1 MGSVSPSLYV
11 SLFGDL
17 IWSITVSIWWC
28 LQNPKYCDFYRFQKD
43 YLDELILKKIVII
56 KCEQIEEVEEGSH
69 GSMNDE
75 EENRSRLEKLENL
88 TWKMNCV
95 FVVFSIVV
103 LAMVVRSVLMA

>member
-1 MGSVSPSLYV
+1 M
-11 SLFGDL
+11 
-17 IWSITVSIWWC
+17 
-28 LQNPKYCDFYRFQKD
+28 
-43 YLDELILKKIVII
+43 DELILKKIVII

-88 TWKMNCV
+88 TCKMNCV
-95 FVVFSIVV
+95 FVVFGIVV